1 MGDVLVMPNQVEE
14 LYSLLVPLHQGRLIV
29 PRACVAEVIR
39 YTPLGDRPPGPAWFR
54 GFVDWGGR
62 QVPVIRVEDLC
73 GLESAEPGGRT
84 RLAIFNCLGG
94 SLESGVFGVLTE
106 GFPQLVRVNRDV
118 MEIHDEH
125 AWPEDG
131 PIICQIRM
139 INEFPLI
146 PDLEKLETLIRDV
159 LADAA

>member
-1 MGDVLVMPNQVEE
+1 MPSLVDE

-39 YTPLGDRPPGPAWFR
+39 YVQPQERPDGPAWLR
-54 GFVDWGGR
+54 GFVPWNDR

-73 GLESAEPGGRT
+73 GLEPAPPGGRT
-84 RLAIFNCLGG
+84 RLAIFNCLSE
-94 SLESGVFGVLTE
+94 SLDAGVFGVLTE
-106 GFPQLVRVNRDV
+106 GFPQLVRVNRAV
-118 MEIHDEH
+118 MEPYDEH
-125 AWPEDG
+125 AWPDDG

-139 INEFPLI
+139 INEYPLI
-146 PDLEKLETLIRDV
+146 PDLEKLEQLIQDA